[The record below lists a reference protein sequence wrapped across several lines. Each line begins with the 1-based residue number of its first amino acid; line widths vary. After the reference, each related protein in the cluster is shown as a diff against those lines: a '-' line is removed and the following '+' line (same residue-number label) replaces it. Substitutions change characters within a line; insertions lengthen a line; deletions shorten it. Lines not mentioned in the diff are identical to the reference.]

1 MVTRQGKVNL
11 CIPHCNVPC
20 DQVHRAGGNIGLN
33 RFIGASLQMDF
44 PQVPNTHALTMLW
57 MTGMALYMFSRENI
71 RLESSSLAILVM
83 VVVGFE
89 IFPFDGEHGAVE
101 PMAFFH
107 GFGHEALI
115 AVCALMIA
123 GEALVRTGALE
134 PVTRRL
140 ARLWR
145 WNPTVALLLTL
156 VVGAFLSAF
165 MNNTPIVVLMLPMLI
180 GAAVRNK
187 IGTSGVLL
195 PMGMATL
202 IGGMGTTIGTSTNLL
217 VVSVAADMGMTRFA
231 MFDFLMPVLIA
242 GGTAIL
248 YLWLIAP
255 RLIPER
261 KPLMVDISNREF
273 EAYLLFHK
281 SNPMVGKSLVD
292 VIHKVGDGLRV
303 KCIVR
308 DEHLHISP
316 LPDIEIKAGDMVQVS
331 ATADMLK
338 EYEALLGARLLAGPD
353 SSDSVPAS
361 DLQLAEVVVTGGSQ
375 LRGLKVGDARLKT
388 SYGLDLLAVHGDGD
402 VVSGATAELNQREL
416 QASDVLLVQGKSE
429 DIQTLKAGSE
439 LLVLD
444 STADLPRSSRAP
456 LALLIMAAIV
466 SLAAFG
472 IMPISMSALLG
483 CMVLIGTGCIK
494 WQQATRALSAQVI
507 MIIVASLALGSAL
520 MITGGAEY
528 IAQVF
533 LYLTSGL
540 SAAWVLSLL
549 MLLLAILTNVVSNNA
564 AAVIGTPIAI
574 SIAQELGLP
583 LEPFVLAVL
592 FGANLSFVTPMA
604 YKTNLLV
611 MNAGGY
617 KFNDFVKVG
626 TPLTLLMWLVLTL
639 VLVYAYNL

>member
-1 MVTRQGKVNL
+1 
-11 CIPHCNVPC
+11 
-20 DQVHRAGGNIGLN
+20 
-33 RFIGASLQMDF
+33 MDF
-44 PQVPNTHALTMLW
+44 PQIPNMHALAMLL
-57 MTGMALYMFSRENI
+57 MTGVALFLFTREKI

-89 IFPFDGEHGAVE
+89 IFPFKGPRGAIE
-101 PMAFFH
+101 PMTFFH

-134 PVTRRL
+134 PVARRL
-140 ARLWR
+140 SRLWK
-145 WNPTVALLLTL
+145 WSPKLALLLTL
-156 VVGAFLSAF
+156 VVGAVLSAF

-187 IGTSGVLL
+187 HPTSGVLL
-195 PMGMATL
+195 PMGFATL

-217 VVSVAADMGMTRFA
+217 VVAVAADMGMVRFG
-231 MFDFLMPVLIA
+231 MFDFMLPVTFAA
-242 GGTAIL
+242 GAAIL

-261 KPLMVDISNREF
+261 KPPMIEISNRVF
-273 EAYLLFHK
+273 QAYLLFDEGNPLVGGSLANVLHK
-281 SNPMVGKSLVD
+281 A
-292 VIHKVGDGLRV
+292 GDGVRV
-303 KCIVR
+303 KQIVR
-308 DEHLHISP
+308 GEHLHISP
-316 LPDIEIKAGDMVQVS
+316 LPDVEIKVGDKLQVS

-338 EYEALLGARLLAGPD
+338 EYEALLDARLLAGPD
-353 SSDSVPAS
+353 ATDSMPGG
-361 DLQLAEVVVTGGSQ
+361 DLQLAEVVVTGGSR
-375 LRGLKVGDARLKT
+375 LRGLKVADARLKVR
-388 SYGLDLLAVHGDGD
+388 YGLDLLAVHCGGD
-402 VVSGATAELNQREL
+402 VVDASAPELNQRQL

-429 DIQTLKAGSE
+429 DIRTLKIGGE

-444 STADLPRSSRAP
+444 STADLPRSSKAP
-456 LALLIMAAIV
+456 LALLIMVAII

-472 IMPISMSALLG
+472 IMPITMSALLG
-483 CMVLIGTGCIK
+483 CLVMIGTGCLK
-494 WQQATRALSAQVI
+494 WQQANRALSAQVI
-507 MIIVASLALGSAL
+507 LIIVASLALGSAL
-520 MITGGAEY
+520 MKTGGAEY
-528 IAQVF
+528 LAQVF

-540 SAAWVLSLL
+540 APTWVLSFL
-549 MLLLAILTNVVSNNA
+549 MLLMAILTNVVSNNA

-626 TPLTLLMWLVLTL
+626 TPLTLLMWVVLTL
-639 VLVYAYNL
+639 VLAFAYSL